1 MIAMGYIG
9 KGWMDTVPT
18 ARHPTRIMNTLQ
30 RMVWMDF
37 FEPLWQSRN
46 ELLHQQKNNYKRA
59 EDAALTEQLVWY
71 QSNRHTLLAH
81 HDHFLLHNINMP
93 MLYTMPSRQKREW
106 IRHLTAAKLAN
117 TQELSLK
124 KSNQHSLF
132 RYMKPVNAPPTANPG
147 THLPREKQNN
157 PKQQGGKPPNRWEHK
172 TNNIIHILQTTDT
185 PPSQENATEGADTE
199 DGSAATGVTSGLG
212 RSDTPGR
219 VFPHLPRQRRNSQ
232 VLHQSPKHTGPHLKD
247 TRQSVHCQLG
257 SEPLKTF
264 ERRQRVFQDF
274 HRKSHHP
281 YAYRIR

>member
-1 MIAMGYIG
+1 
-9 KGWMDTVPT
+9 
-18 ARHPTRIMNTLQ
+18 
-30 RMVWMDF
+30 
-37 FEPLWQSRN
+37 
-46 ELLHQQKNNYKRA
+46 
-59 EDAALTEQLVWY
+59 
-71 QSNRHTLLAH
+71 
-81 HDHFLLHNINMP
+81 
-93 MLYTMPSRQKREW
+93 MPSRQKREW

-232 VLHQSPKHTGPHLKD
+232 VLHQLPKHTGPHLKD
-247 TRQSVHCQLG
+247 THQSVHCQLG